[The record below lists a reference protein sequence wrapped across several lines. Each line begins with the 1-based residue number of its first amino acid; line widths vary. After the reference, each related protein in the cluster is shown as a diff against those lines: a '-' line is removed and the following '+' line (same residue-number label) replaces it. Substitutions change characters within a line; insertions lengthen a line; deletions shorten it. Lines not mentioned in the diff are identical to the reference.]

1 MLFNLSQKK
10 LVFASLFSAAILI
23 LLTWLVKTS
32 PALQNFD
39 NQALAF
45 FAQARCP
52 FSNAFFRAITFL
64 GDEKTL
70 ITTTVLLSVVFYFYK
85 KMAYYVLFIGMMI
98 GSSAFV
104 YLLKDFVMRPRPSLI
119 APVITETS
127 ASFPSGHA
135 ALSVVFYGLIAY
147 LFARRSKNEQTQK
160 NIAAVWIL
168 VFILIGSSRLH
179 LGVHFVSDV
188 IAGYA
193 TGFFWLSLGI
203 LLFEQLISE
212 ETPWWK
218 KCWNKMKQR

>member
-10 LVFASLFSAAILI
+10 LILTSLFSAVILI

-39 NQALAF
+39 NQALAY
-45 FAQARCP
+45 FAQGRCP
-52 FSNAFFRAITFL
+52 FSNAFFLAVTFF

-70 ITTTVLLSVVFYFYK
+70 ITATVLLSAVFYFYK
-85 KMAYYVLFIGMMI
+85 KMAYYVLFLGMMI

-104 YLLKDFVMRPRPSLI
+104 YILKDLISRPRPSFI

-127 ASFPSGHA
+127 AAFPSGHA

-147 LFARRSKNEQTQK
+147 LFARNTKNTQTQK
-160 NIAAVWIL
+160 NIVAVWIFI
-168 VFILIGSSRLH
+168 FILIGSSRLH

-193 TGFFWLSLGI
+193 TGFFWISIGI

-212 ETPWWK
+212 EMPWWK
-218 KCWNKMKQR
+218 KIFKKFKI

>member
-10 LVFASLFSAAILI
+10 LILTSLFSAVILI

-39 NQALAF
+39 NQALAY
-45 FAQARCP
+45 FAQERGS
-52 FSNAFFRAITFL
+52 FSNTFFLAVTFF

-70 ITTTVLLSVVFYFYK
+70 ITATVLLSAVFYFYK
-85 KMAYYVLFIGMMI
+85 KMAYYVLFLGMMI

-104 YLLKDFVMRPRPSLI
+104 YILKDLISRPRPSFI

-127 ASFPSGHA
+127 VAFPSGHA

-147 LFARRSKNEQTQK
+147 LFARNTKNTQTQK
-160 NIAAVWIL
+160 NIVAVWIFI
-168 VFILIGSSRLH
+168 FILIGSSRLH

-193 TGFFWLSLGI
+193 TGFFWISLGI

-212 ETPWWK
+212 EMPWWK
-218 KCWNKMKQR
+218 KIFKKFKI